1 MTRRPESWNKVV
13 TCEIQKPSKKKE
25 MVKYGNVKHPAAEV
39 LNTVK
44 GSITTI
50 SSDPAKVIP
59 QADIIVLCMPVHQYR
74 DALNRLAPY
83 ICRKKKDVFVGT
95 VYGQAGFNWMVHEI
109 ERTYR
114 LEICTFAVGLIPWI
128 CRTVEYGKLGA
139 NYGTKAV
146 NVAAVTPRN
155 KFDTLNEIFFE
166 DITTHDGKGKF
177 HQACSFLS
185 LTLSVDNQI
194 IHPSRCY
201 GLWKRYGGKWATE
214 EDIPFFYKDFDDIST
229 ECIKKMDDD
238 YTRVRDAV
246 RTKFPE
252 RDFKYMLDYLS
263 LERVSHDSKRLS
275 IKDSFRN
282 SEQLALIKTPTVK
295 LDDGTFA
302 LNTSCRFFTDDIPF
316 GVLIARWIGQELGVE
331 TPFIDEIIEWAGS
344 ISGEQYLV
352 EGKVDLSAARATG
365 IPPSYGIDNVADIL
379 D

>member
-1 MTRRPESWNKVV
+1 M
-13 TCEIQKPSKKKE
+13 
-25 MVKYGNVKHPAAEV
+25 
-39 LNTVK
+39 
-44 GSITTI
+44 
-50 SSDPAKVIP
+50 
-59 QADIIVLCMPVHQYR
+59 
-74 DALNRLAPY
+74 
-83 ICRKKKDVFVGT
+83 
-95 VYGQAGFNWMVHEI
+95 
-109 ERTYR
+109 
-114 LEICTFAVGLIPWI
+114 
-128 CRTVEYGKLGA
+128 
-139 NYGTKAV
+139 
-146 NVAAVTPRN
+146 
-155 KFDTLNEIFFE
+155 
-166 DITTHDGKGKF
+166 
-177 HQACSFLS
+177 
-185 LTLSVDNQI
+185 DNQI

-214 EDIPFFYKDFDDIST
+214 GDIPFFYKDFDDIST
-229 ECIKKMDDD
+229 ECMKKMDDD
-238 YTRVRDAV
+238 YSRVRDAV

-365 IPPSYGIDNVADIL
+365 IPPSYGIYHVADIL